1 MFNPISLQASFDTH
15 QNLNRRACIKVACF
29 PTYVSTLV
37 RGSFSLYGLG
47 FLNYT
52 MCVLS
57 LFRPKQHSTARLIFF
72 CRDALLERPDLG
84 HPTNSSRVFCSR
96 GVCST
101 AVLQPLPKCEEAD
114 IGRKSPHLSH
124 LDLLLSLDGDIRWR
138 NGGGENRLSPK
149 RLKRGD
155 GDRRRSRPDDD
166 NGLRSYRS

>member
-1 MFNPISLQASFDTH
+1 MYSVELRKL
-15 QNLNRRACIKVACF
+15 NL
-29 PTYVSTLV
+29 
-37 RGSFSLYGLG
+37 
-47 FLNYT
+47 
-52 MCVLS
+52 
-57 LFRPKQHSTARLIFF
+57 
-72 CRDALLERPDLG
+72 
-84 HPTNSSRVFCSR
+84 RVFLSSSSLKKLSIEF
-96 GVCST
+96 G
-101 AVLQPLPKCEEAD
+101 APKKLAHGWLQPLPKYEEVY